1 MKKLLLVLIVFLSG
15 CSNKSPKYLDIITS
29 ESDIQ
34 YYELNERTIEDDNGT
49 SIEIK
54 IPDYLIE
61 YNSEKPENVA
71 SFGILNDE
79 IKMMVSINKLESRS
93 SLKFSNKQIVDATYD
108 EFINNWNSD
117 LKKIEELM
125 PQGIYNNLQIA
136 SFSALKIDNKY
147 FLERVS
153 YYNDS
158 RLINTELEGLQS
170 LEYYYSTHHK
180 GRQYTTSVV
189 FYGEYTIASFIGLAR
204 SIAGTIK
211 FLN

>member
-108 EFINNWNSD
+108 EFINN
-117 LKKIEELM
+117 
-125 PQGIYNNLQIA
+125 
-136 SFSALKIDNKY
+136 
-147 FLERVS
+147 
-153 YYNDS
+153 
-158 RLINTELEGLQS
+158 
-170 LEYYYSTHHK
+170 
-180 GRQYTTSVV
+180 
-189 FYGEYTIASFIGLAR
+189 
-204 SIAGTIK
+204 
-211 FLN
+211 